1 MGKNT
6 DTKEKLLE
14 TATQL
19 IWQSNYSNVG
29 VNEICQQAGVTKGS
43 FYHYFETK
51 ADLFYEASEH
61 HWLGMKKDL
70 DALFSPAF
78 SSLEHLENLI
88 QFVVFKQKGDSQ
100 GDGNPVSGCPFFTAG
115 GQAGANEK
123 RVREAS
129 QAMSEHAVK
138 YCVVLARNLKAENVL
153 NSQAD
158 PQQVGRLVHQFIQG
172 LLMYGRVYS
181 DLEVVKTDLREG
193 LYRLL
198 DLQHEYRQ
206 SWADSEPFVQDDVL
220 SLTVGGNT

>member
-1 MGKNT
+1 MGKHT

-19 IWQSNYSNVG
+19 IWQSNYINVG

-61 HWLGMKKDL
+61 HWLVLKKDL
-70 DALFSPAF
+70 DALFSPDF
-78 SSLEHLENLI
+78 TPLEQLENLI
-88 QFVVFKQKGDSQ
+88 QFVVSMQKKDKQ

-115 GQAGANEK
+115 GQAGIGEK

-129 QAMSEHAVK
+129 QEMSEHAVR
-138 YCVVLARNLKAENVL
+138 YCAALVRNLKAEDVL
-153 NSQAD
+153 NSDPD
-158 PQQVGRLVHQFIQG
+158 PQEVGRLIHQFIQG
-172 LLMYGRVYS
+172 LLMYGRVYA

-193 LYRLL
+193 LYRLV
-198 DLQHEYRQ
+198 DLQHEFRQ
-206 SWADSEPFVQDDVL
+206 SWADSEPFFQGHA
-220 SLTVGGNT
+220 LTLTTGE

>member
-1 MGKNT
+1 MGKHT

-51 ADLFYEASEH
+51 ADLFYEASEY
-61 HWLGMKKDL
+61 HWLVLKKDL
-70 DALFSPAF
+70 DALFSPDF
-78 SSLEHLENLI
+78 TPLEHLENLI
-88 QFVVFKQKGDSQ
+88 QFVVGMQKKGEE

-115 GQAGANEK
+115 GQAGVNET

-129 QAMSEHAVK
+129 QQMSEHAVR
-138 YCVVLARNLKAENVL
+138 YCVALVRNLKAEGVL
-153 NSQAD
+153 NSEPD
-158 PQQVGRLVHQFIQG
+158 SQQVGRLIHQFIQG

-198 DLQHEYRQ
+198 DLQHENRQ
-206 SWADSEPFVQDDVL
+206 SWTGSESSLRDEALP
-220 SLTVGGNT
+220 LTV